1 MSREVRFFL
10 VGERISSLFIEEKN
24 FLFSCFS
31 ESDYR
36 TATTIFSGFYLRIDS
51 SELLPLNESNRT
63 DTQLHEQIYRYKN
76 IRPAA
81 KKDRVNLR
89 ISKSFLP
96 KKVMLLRVLAYQ
108 LRKQNSSTS
117 VEQIHAC
124 KPPCFCRKTTRRQIF
139 FTQDLSAKASE

>member
-1 MSREVRFFL
+1 MSRKVRFFL

-51 SELLPLNESNRT
+51 SELLPLNGSNRA

-108 LRKQNSSTS
+108 LRKPDSSTS
-117 VEQIHAC
+117 VEQNIKRKRAF
-124 KPPCFCRKTTRRQIF
+124 FCRKTTQTQIF
-139 FTQDLSAKASE
+139 FSQDLSAKASE